1 MKKNWINI
9 LLFAL
14 ISFNAAGQ
22 TGGYKF
28 YCRLD
33 SVRTAGFYNIEITP
47 ELSAHIKTDYSDIR
61 IVNEAGKWIP
71 HILHTPSTERTGMMF
86 SLDAK
91 FSIIENSG
99 TRTTVIIERE
109 QKVSS
114 NIVFAIT
121 NTTAERFC
129 TLSGSYDR
137 KNWFVINDSILLKP
151 AADENATENISRV
164 DFPPT
169 NYKFYKVVIHN
180 NGKDPFNIKT
190 VMEYTG
196 LSKIRNTPDKLSEN
210 PAPIIQQKDSGK
222 ISYIKVTQQQS
233 YQFDNISL
241 QLSGVK
247 YYSRK
252 VDLYVPGTDKSS
264 FTEPGQLLQSFTV
277 SNNSTLQYNVPLTKS
292 AVFYLLI
299 SNEDNLPLTVT
310 GVKTACSNHY
320 ITAYLEAGTYRLI
333 MDNEDAVMPAYDLVK
348 LNNKIPDSISFLQ
361 VEKTE
366 AFTENKPVVIE
377 AKNNKWMLWLA
388 IALALVILVFFTYRM
403 LKEVDKRKNI

>member
-22 TGGYKF
+22 TDGYKF

-33 SVRTAGFYNIEITP
+33 SVPTPGFYNIEITP
-47 ELSAHIKTDYSDIR
+47 ELSAHLKTDYSDLR
-61 IVNEAGKWIP
+61 IVNRDGKWIP
-71 HILHTPSTERTGMMF
+71 HIVHVPADERTAHEVAMHLKF
-86 SLDAK
+86 SLAENSNK
-91 FSIIENSG
+91 NTIIIIENG
-99 TRTTVIIERE
+99 KAI
-109 QKVSS
+109 SS
-114 NIVFAIT
+114 NIGLIIS
-121 NTTAERFC
+121 NTAAERFC
-129 TLSGSYDR
+129 ALSGSND
-137 KNWFVINDSILLKP
+137 KSNWFIINDSILLNP
-151 AADENATENISRV
+151 VASDSATENIFNIN
-164 DFPPT
+164 FPPN
-169 NYKFYKVVIHN
+169 NYTFYKLIIHN
-180 NGKDPFNIKT
+180 NNKYPLNIKG
-190 VMEYTG
+190 VVENEKANIPK
-196 LSKIRNTPDKLSEN
+196 LRSKLTDN
-210 PAPIIQQKDSGK
+210 PATTIQQKDSGK
-222 ISYIKVTQQQS
+222 ISYIKITQQQP
-233 YQFDNISL
+233 YQFDRISL
-241 QLSGVK
+241 QINGVK

-252 VDLYVPGTDKSS
+252 VDLYIPGTDKSS

-299 SNEDNLPLTVT
+299 SNEDNLPLTVS

-320 ITAYLEAGTYRLI
+320 ITAYLEADTYRLI